1 MLNFHHIGIASKNIE
16 TEEKYYENLGYEKSS
31 EYFID
36 ENQKIRAVFMESSV
50 SPRIELISE
59 LRGGGILSSFLKKG
73 IKMYHIAYSV
83 ENIESTADELV
94 KNANAMIIS
103 QIKDAEYF
111 KRVCFLA
118 LPNMQIIELVE
129 E

>member
-1 MLNFHHIGIASKNIE
+1 
-16 TEEKYYENLGYEKSS
+16 
-31 EYFID
+31 
-36 ENQKIRAVFMESSV
+36 
-50 SPRIELISE
+50 
-59 LRGGGILSSFLKKG
+59 
-73 IKMYHIAYSV
+73 MYHIAYSV
-83 ENIESTADELV
+83 ENIESAADELV